1 MGTTSTYFGGSG
13 GGGGDTN
20 KNTSRPTSFNN
31 LTFATNTQYSVST
44 SSGRGIG
51 CKIIPNTDT
60 SFWLLEG
67 NSSSDVYASYWTLD
81 ADTGSCT
88 NTGSAVQLSSC
99 DEVGSASANGSNRLI
114 VLGGTNYNRLYHV
127 YFNGSSVTAS
137 SFYTASSTH
146 QGGCI
151 TSCGL
156 DGTLYGSMGI
166 QGSQSIAYRV
176 GAIRSDGTEFTS
188 EISSNIRNSNGVH
201 RAIGTEDGI
210 VTCGPH
216 WNTEYRLTSLRVA
229 LEHDSNS
236 STLNQLYGRNLD
248 VDMGT
253 SAWSSYTQSNDT
265 PFMIPTTGGASAWIV
280 DSSKK
285 MTKFHLSPSYFGAIF
300 PDITQTIPSSS
311 AATIQTNMA
320 GFFAAGEGFARQA
333 NGTYLHFI
341 GGSNPSNYVTFSDGF
356 GYKLPFY
363 TGRLVGNSSNN
374 GRAEKPSSAIVGD
387 YVLKCFVDETSNK
400 VNIDAWNFRG

>member
-216 WNTEYRLTSLRVA
+216 
-229 LEHDSNS
+229 
-236 STLNQLYGRNLD
+236 
-248 VDMGT
+248 
-253 SAWSSYTQSNDT
+253 
-265 PFMIPTTGGASAWIV
+265 
-280 DSSKK
+280 
-285 MTKFHLSPSYFGAIF
+285 
-300 PDITQTIPSSS
+300 
-311 AATIQTNMA
+311 
-320 GFFAAGEGFARQA
+320 
-333 NGTYLHFI
+333 
-341 GGSNPSNYVTFSDGF
+341 
-356 GYKLPFY
+356 
-363 TGRLVGNSSNN
+363 
-374 GRAEKPSSAIVGD
+374 
-387 YVLKCFVDETSNK
+387 
-400 VNIDAWNFRG
+400 